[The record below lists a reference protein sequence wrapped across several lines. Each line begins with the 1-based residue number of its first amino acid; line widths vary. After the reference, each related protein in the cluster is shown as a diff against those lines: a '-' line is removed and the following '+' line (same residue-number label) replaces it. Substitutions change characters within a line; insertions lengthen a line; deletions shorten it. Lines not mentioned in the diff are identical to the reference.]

1 MNKNRIMNIMNWVM
15 GMLLCPLGIA
25 FYTKA
30 NFGLSMVAAPA
41 YIIHIKLKEMFSWY
55 TQGTSEYIF
64 QTILII
70 ILSAVIKR
78 FNKKYLLS
86 FFIAVLS
93 GFIIDGW
100 LFVLGGNMPYESM
113 AMRIFAF
120 IIGELALAIAI
131 AFFFRTDM
139 PVQIYE
145 LAVNEI
151 SDKWGFNKNRVKL
164 IHDISMLVLS
174 IILAIVL
181 NQNFK
186 GLGIGT
192 IIITL
197 VNAPLIKFFGEIIDR
212 TFGKRKEDLNG

>member
-1 MNKNRIMNIMNWVM
+1 MNKKMSNVLNWII

-41 YIIHIKLKEMFSWY
+41 YIIHIKLKEIFLWY

-70 ILSAVIKR
+70 ILSLVIKK

-86 FFIAVLS
+86 FFVAVLS

-100 LFVLGGNMPYESM
+100 LWVLGGNAPYESLATRIM
-113 AMRIFAF
+113 ALV
-120 IIGELALAIAI
+120 IGEIVLTIAI

-139 PVQIYE
+139 PVQVYE
-145 LAVNEI
+145 LAVAEI
-151 SDKWGFNKNRVKL
+151 SEKWGFDKNRIKL
-164 IHDISMLVLS
+164 FHDVTMLILSVVLALS
-174 IILAIVL
+174 L
-181 NQNFK
+181 NRNLK
-186 GLGIGT
+186 GLGVGT
-192 IIITL
+192 VLITL

-212 TFGKRKEDLNG
+212 IFGKRKDDLNV